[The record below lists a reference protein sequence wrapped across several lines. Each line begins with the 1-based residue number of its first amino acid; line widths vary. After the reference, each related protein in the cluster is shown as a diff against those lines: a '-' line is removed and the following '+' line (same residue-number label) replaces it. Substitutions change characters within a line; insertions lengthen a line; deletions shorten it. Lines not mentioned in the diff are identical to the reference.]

1 MNIKEIY
8 ENFSFKK
15 IDTLYVEQIKN
26 NKGNLSNTD
35 KRFLEKI
42 ILKHKEH
49 KKEDVLKAICL
60 YTIWNPKES
69 ILYARKK
76 GVFRYRIGNY
86 KKNYAY
92 YYLENLIKLKT
103 VLSYSKGSEKYLQ
116 MKFMS
121 RQKKKYIKKYKNIT
135 REELGR
141 MFLVIK

>member
-86 KKNYAY
+86 KKKLRILLFRKLNK
-92 YYLENLIKLKT
+92 IKNC
-103 VLSYSKGSEKYLQ
+103 SKLFQG
-116 MKFMS
+116 
-121 RQKKKYIKKYKNIT
+121 
-135 REELGR
+135 
-141 MFLVIK
+141 